1 MEIKIDLDLPAII
14 CAAVS
19 AERVQPLIDKAI
31 GDAIKDAISDATGY
45 RSAFREE
52 LKKQLAEAMPKG
64 LGIDDRAKFQHM
76 LNAAVTDV
84 VQSENAQVIQVA
96 LSKAAKAVMPDV
108 PARIKLSQ
116 LIEDARSGFHKEE
129 HEAFYAHLEMS
140 DYGGGW
146 LYLDSDSTVRVKHLA
161 DIRISFNKDG
171 EVYALHLDGRDITP
185 KSAPSV
191 IGSFDGLLLSM
202 YVGRTS
208 LELDCDESDVEDAA
222 SEQYD

>member
-1 MEIKIDLDLPAII
+1 MEIKIELDLPAII
-14 CAAVS
+14 GAAVS
-19 AERVQPLIDKAI
+19 AERVQPLVDKAI
-31 GDAIKDAISDATGY
+31 SEAINDAISDATGY

-64 LGIDDRAKFQHM
+64 LGIDDCAKFQHM
-76 LNAAVTDV
+76 LNAAVTDA

-96 LSKAAKAVMPDV
+96 LNKVAKSVIPDV

-116 LIEDARSGFHKEE
+116 LVEEARSGFHKEK
-129 HEAFYAHLEMS
+129 HEAFYAHLELS
-140 DYGGGW
+140 DYGGGT
-146 LYLDSDSTVRVKHLA
+146 LFLDSDESHSEKWRA
-161 DIRISFNKDG
+161 DMRISFNKEG
-171 EVYALHLDGRDITP
+171 EVFALHLDGRDITP
-185 KSAPSV
+185 KSAPNA

-208 LELDCDESDVEDAA
+208 LEVDCDEGDVESAA